1 VISLYD
7 DQEAFIQQIRSLWKA
22 NKRMVGYMPTGGGKT
37 RCAAKIIE
45 GMISRGLR
53 VCFTVPRIS
62 LIQQTVDSFED
73 LGLEGLTV
81 MHGKSDFNPSAKI
94 IVASVDTMIRRKKLA
109 NVDLFIIDEAH
120 KRRKKLLEWM
130 AEFPNERYIGL
141 TATPFPKW
149 MGEYYT
155 AMAKG
160 PSMAVLIDTGRLAP
174 YDVYAPDVPDLTGAK
189 TTYTGDEPDFAEESL
204 AKIMGDAKL
213 VGNVVSNWLENGE
226 NRQTIALAVNVLHA
240 NQMANEFAKAGISVE
255 VITAKT
261 PLEEREVIFKNFRSR
276 VVKILL
282 SVDCLTEGADF
293 PECNCLINARP
304 TKSKSRYIQ
313 GFGRVLRFMEG
324 KRALIFDHS
333 GTTLIL
339 GLPCDIEIEGLNS
352 GDEGLDENTQQQAK
366 EKPEKIPKLCRGP
379 GCTYLKPAGVHTCPI
394 CGFTPR
400 AGQDVE
406 TAAEIGLKKLGK
418 KEKKETFTK
427 EDKQKFYSQL
437 IGWKM
442 QKAATK
448 KPVSESKVKAV
459 YRRKFG
465 VWPNGLSLAPEAPST
480 ETLNYVTSCN
490 IYWAKS
496 LGGKK

>member
-1 VISLYD
+1 MISLYD
-7 DQEAFIQQIRSLWKA
+7 DQEVFIQQIRSLWKA

-62 LIQQTVDSFED
+62 LIQQTVDSFEE

-94 IVASVDTMIRRKKLA
+94 IVASVDTMIRRKKLEG
-109 NVDLFIIDEAH
+109 VDLFIIDEAH

-130 AEFPNERYIGL
+130 TEFPDERYIGL

-160 PSMAVLIDTGRLAP
+160 PSMATLIDTGRLAP

-204 AKIMGDAKL
+204 AKVMGDAKI

-226 NRQTIALAVNVLHA
+226 NRQTIALCVNVLHA
-240 NQMANEFAKAGISVE
+240 NQMANEFAKAGVSVE

-293 PECNCLINARP
+293 PECDCLINARP

-339 GLPCDIEIEGLNS
+339 GLPCDIEVEGLNS
-352 GDEGLDENTQQQAK
+352 GDEGLDDPSAPAPK
-366 EKPEKIPKLCRGP
+366 EKPEKKPKLCSGP
-379 GCTYLKPAGVHTCPI
+379 GCNYLKPAGVHTCPV
-394 CGFTPR
+394 CAFTPR

-406 TAAEIGLKKLGK
+406 TAAEVGLVKLGK
-418 KEKKETFTK
+418 KEKKEKFTK
-427 EDKQKFYSQL
+427 EDKQRFYNEL
-437 IGWKM
+437 LGWKI
-442 QKAATK
+442 QSSSSK
-448 KPVSESKVKAV
+448 KPVSDKRVLAV
-459 YRRKFG
+459 YKNKFG
-465 VWPNGLSLAPEAPST
+465 VWPRGMSIQPVPPT
-480 ETLNYVTSCN
+480 VETLNYIKSRQ
-490 IYWAKS
+490 IAHAKS
-496 LGGKK
+496 KQVSR

>member
-1 VISLYD
+1 MISLYD
-7 DQEAFIQQIRSLWKA
+7 DQEVFIQQIRNLWKS

-45 GMISRGLR
+45 GMVNRGLR

-62 LIQQTVDSFED
+62 LIQQTVDSFTD
-73 LGLEGLTV
+73 LGLMNISV
-81 MHGKSDFNPSAKI
+81 MHGKSDFNPHAKI
-94 IVASVDTMIRRKKLA
+94 IVASIDTMIRRKKLQ

-130 AEFPNERYIGL
+130 TEFPEERYIGL
-141 TATPFPKW
+141 TATPFPRW

-160 PSMAVLIDTGRLAP
+160 PSMATLIETGRLAP

-204 AKIMGDAKL
+204 AKVMGDAKV

-226 NRQTIALAVNVLHA
+226 NRQTISLCVNVLHA
-240 NQMANEFAKAGISVE
+240 NQLANEFAKAGVAVE

-261 PLEEREVIFKNFRSR
+261 PIEDREVIFKSFRSK
-276 VVKILL
+276 VVKIIL
-282 SVDCLTEGADF
+282 SVDTLTEGFDA
-293 PECNCLINARP
+293 PECDCLINARP

-339 GLPCDIEIEGLNS
+339 GLPCDIEIEGLNT
-352 GDEGLDENTQQQAK
+352 GDEGMDENTPQQAK
-366 EKPEKIPKLCRGP
+366 EKPEKIPKLCKGP
-379 GCTYLKPAGVHTCPI
+379 GCNFLKPAGVHTCPQ

-406 TAAEIGLKKLGK
+406 TAEEVGLVKLGK
-418 KEKKETFTK
+418 KEKKEKFTA
-427 EDKQKFYSQL
+427 EQKQDFYSEL
-437 IGWKM
+437 LGWQIERSHSGKP
-442 QKAATK
+442 ASDGYLANLYK
-448 KPVSESKVKAV
+448 K
-459 YRRKFG
+459 KFG
-465 VWPNGLSLAPEAPST
+465 VWPRGLSKRPVAPST
-480 ETLNYVTSCN
+480 TTLQYIKSRQ
-490 IYWAKS
+490 IAYAKS
-496 LGGKK
+496 RKAG